1 MQSIININLSGA
13 VYYEH
18 NRQTIQVNEEVR
30 TMKQEAFAHVSKNGG
45 LNQNQFIMASHD
57 ILSLDNIDVT
67 AQTIQPTPAAGFNK
81 TM

>member
-1 MQSIININLSGA
+1 
-13 VYYEH
+13 
-18 NRQTIQVNEEVR
+18 
-30 TMKQEAFAHVSKNGG
+30 MKQEAFAHVSKNGG